1 MNFHHSN
8 NNNNNN
14 NNSNNNTSIQ
24 SVIIDLIKQNK
35 PRDNNNNTTCETCL
49 IIVLGDKPR
58 HFIETELRTLLIK
71 QTASSNQVPND
82 DDDDL
87 LTINDIRR
95 LDKDI
100 KILFLDKLQYLF
112 MYLTYLEV
120 NSGLNSNEFQYNNI
134 IIFGLNQLMLHVF
147 NSHLSIDDNNKK
159 IEIIRLY
166 QLILNSFYSLK
177 NKFDTINKLLIIPY
191 DDQEGKNNG
200 DEDDYYM
207 KVKNIELQINN
218 YCKYING
225 Q

>member
-8 NNNNNN
+8 NNNNC
-14 NNSNNNTSIQ
+14 NNNTSIQ
-24 SVIIDLIKQNK
+24 SVIIDLIKRNK

-58 HFIETELRTLLIK
+58 LFIETELRTLLIK
-71 QTASSNQVPND
+71 QTVSSNQVPND